1 MFNTNKK
8 CFFMFIA
15 LKLQKWIVLVLNVIF
30 PTKCAPF
37 FLKIGKDFDIDD
49 LNGKRTLTND
59 FF

>member
-1 MFNTNKK
+1 
-8 CFFMFIA
+8 MFIA

-49 LNGKRTLTND
+49 LNGNRTLTND